1 MKTFKTIA
9 CKNEEN
15 DLESYCDYI
24 IVTIVS
30 NWLGHWE
37 LRLFLLIYAILDTLY
52 TCVLVVSGNFVFAR
66 AKTWKKYEK
75 WKKKPV
81 ERLIWYNLVE

>member
-1 MKTFKTIA
+1 MNTFKMVA
-9 CKNEEN
+9 FKNEEN

-52 TCVLVVSGNFVFAR
+52 TCVLVASGNFVFAR
-66 AKTWKKYEK
+66 GKTWKNMKNE
-75 WKKKPV
+75 KKKKISR
-81 ERLIWYNLVE
+81 ETYMI